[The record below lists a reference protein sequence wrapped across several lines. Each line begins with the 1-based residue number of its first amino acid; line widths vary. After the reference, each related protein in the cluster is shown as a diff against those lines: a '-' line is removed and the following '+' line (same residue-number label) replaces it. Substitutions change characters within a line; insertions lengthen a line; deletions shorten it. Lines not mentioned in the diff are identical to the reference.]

1 MILFD
6 VCHIIYF
13 YNTLCK
19 VTVPKL
25 QFLLSMAHLFVEY
38 TVKFAI
44 WYFCNREYVKKE
56 KFNFSNV
63 LCLNRKIFSTFFA
76 TMRFCETKDSEDCC
90 MEFVLFQN
98 ISCTVWWFGIKLS
111 IKVQCLEIQPDL
123 LILNNVSQFLKL
135 WFFFLYNVCFYFFLY
150 QKSWFSLHCN

>member
-1 MILFD
+1 MISFD
-6 VCHIIYF
+6 VCYIIYF

-44 WYFCNREYVKKE
+44 RYFCNIEYVKKE
-56 KFNFSNV
+56 KFNFNNV
-63 LCLNRKIFSTFFA
+63 LFLNGKIAQFFA
-76 TMRFCETKDSEDCC
+76 TIWFCETKYSEDCC
-90 MEFVLFQN
+90 MEFVLLQN
-98 ISCTVWWFGIKLS
+98 ISCTVWRFGIKLLT

-123 LILNNVSQFLKL
+123 LILNNVSRFLKL
-135 WFFFLYNVCFYFFLY
+135 WFFFFFYI
-150 QKSWFSLHCN
+150 